1 MDSKG
6 HLALKMAQDKE
17 NDLIFNVSYPFVLEK
32 VAKYTNCSTFSCL
45 QLLKVVVKMPT
56 QTQKWFIVC

>member
-17 NDLIFNVSYPFVLEK
+17 NDLIFMELVILLCWKRLQNTPIVQPFLV
-32 VAKYTNCSTFSCL
+32 YNC
-45 QLLKVVVKMPT
+45 
-56 QTQKWFIVC
+56 